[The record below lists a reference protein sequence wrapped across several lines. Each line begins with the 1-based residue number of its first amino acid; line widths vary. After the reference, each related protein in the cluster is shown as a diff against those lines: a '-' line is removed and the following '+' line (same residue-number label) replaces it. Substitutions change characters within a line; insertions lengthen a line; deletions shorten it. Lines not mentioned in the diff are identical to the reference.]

1 MSPIAIY
8 CATVDGMAECYAL
21 NISIY
26 EIALPY
32 NGRATDQMQN
42 IGIAIMFTSDAGW
55 TLIARTTLA
64 DVWRQVG

>member
-21 NISIY
+21 NISIH

-42 IGIAIMFTSDAGW
+42 IGTSDAGW

-64 DVWRQVG
+64 DVWLQVG